1 MKKFLVIVLSI
12 LLILPL
18 AGCSK
23 SDAKKFKEEYES
35 LNGEVSNGKEMRV
48 LNISSKNPFVY
59 KEAKDIVSMIKDGN
73 TFVVYF
79 GFARCPW
86 CRSVLPNLIKAAD
99 ELNIDKI
106 YYVDVLDIRDT
117 MDIDDAGNPYK
128 KKDAD
133 KSYYELLN
141 LLDGVLEDYTLT
153 KNNKKIATGE
163 KRIYAPNIV
172 VVKDGEVINMTTGVS
187 DLQTD
192 GYMELT
198 DEMNNESYNK
208 IKNNLNELNGT
219 ICTKEGC

>member
-1 MKKFLVIVLSI
+1 MKKFWIIVFSLV
-12 LLILPL
+12 LILPL
-18 AGCSK
+18 SGCGK

-86 CRSVLPNLIKAAD
+86 CRSVLPNLIKVAD

-106 YYVDVLDIRDT
+106 YYVDVLNIRDAV
-117 MDIDDAGNPYK
+117 DIDDAGNPYK

-133 KSYYELLN
+133 TSYYELLS
-141 LLDGVLEDYTLT
+141 LLDNVLEDYIVS
-153 KNNKKIATGE
+153 KNGKEYDTGE

-172 VVKDGEVINMTTGVS
+172 VVRNGEVINMTTGVS
-187 DLQTD
+187 ESQTD

-219 ICTKEGC
+219 VCTKEGC

>member
-1 MKKFLVIVLSI
+1 MKKFLVLVLSI

-23 SDAKKFKEEYES
+23 SDASRFKEEYES

-86 CRSVLPNLIKAAD
+86 CRSVLPNLIKVAD
-99 ELNIDKI
+99 ELDINKI
-106 YYVDVLDIRDT
+106 YYVDVLNIRDAIA
-117 MDIDDAGNPYK
+117 IDENGNPYK

-133 KSYYELLN
+133 ESYYELLKQ
-141 LLDGVLEDYTLT
+141 LDGVLEDYIIS
-153 KNNKKIATGE
+153 KDGKEYKTGE

-172 VVKDGEVINMTTGVS
+172 VVRNGEVINMTTGVS
-187 DLQTD
+187 NLQTD

-198 DEMNNESYNK
+198 DEMNNASYNK

-219 ICTKEGC
+219 VCTKEGC